1 MQPVSVLDK
10 DFDQKI
16 TALPHDEARAS
27 VMEHTIRAYINEK
40 LADNPVFY
48 GKLSEQLERIIQD
61 LRNKVIDAAE
71 AARLQAELKA
81 QLDAEGDIAA
91 GLGLSS
97 ESFAIYEIIGQRGKF
112 MLSEGGRA
120 DYLVQMD
127 EEQKDATERVESA
140 LAQHCTV
147 VDWQSNLEVQRLM
160 RRDIKRALR
169 PGGKYDED
177 ELEDLANR
185 IVDAFRSRSGR

>member
-1 MQPVSVLDK
+1 MQPVSVLDQ

-16 TALPHDEARAS
+16 ATLPHDAARAS

-71 AARLQAELKA
+71 AAKLQAALKA
-81 QLDAEGDIAA
+81 QLDSEQDVAA
-91 GLGLSS
+91 QLGLSS
-97 ESFAIYEIIGQRGKF
+97 ESFAIYEIIGQGGTS
-112 MLSEGGRA
+112 MISEGARA
-120 DYLVQMD
+120 EYHVRMD
-127 EEQKDATERVESA
+127 EEQKEATERVETA
-140 LAQHCTV
+140 LAQHRNV
-147 VDWQSNLEVQRLM
+147 VDWQTNHDVQRLM

-169 PGGKYDED
+169 DGEKYTED
-177 ELEDLANR
+177 ELDDLANR